1 MRQWLICSCG
11 YRCFPCK
18 QEVDTDKNEKIEA
31 IRCDCQE
38 SFDEIAAKMQR
49 KIKSRPSISNSRSGS
64 STETT
69 SSGDFTD
76 SHGGRA
82 PIVLD
87 SDLSDSDTA
96 SRTNSVT
103 TESESQPRSRRAASD
118 TSLTSSKGESDSVGV
133 PSQLSTRISV
143 LGFTNLGNTCYFNA
157 AMQALLTAAHYFP
170 EHVHSKE
177 VLELPSIPIAMT
189 FQYVIFCL
197 LSPLQFCTQCTDAS
211 FIAI

>member
-1 MRQWLICSCG
+1 MELTPSCG
-11 YRCFPCK
+11 NRCTPCK
-18 QEVDTDKNEKIEA
+18 QEVDTDKNKKIEA
-31 IRCDCQE
+31 IRRDCQE

-49 KIKSRPSISNSRSGS
+49 KIKSRPSGSYSRSGS

-87 SDLSDSDTA
+87 SDPSDSDTA
-96 SRTNSVT
+96 SRSNSVT
-103 TESESQPRSRRAASD
+103 AESEGQPRSRRAASD
-118 TSLTSSKGESDSVGV
+118 TSLTSSKGESDAGTAVPP
-133 PSQLSTRISV
+133 PSQLSTSISV

-170 EHVHSKE
+170 EHLHSKE
-177 VLELPSIPIAMT
+177 VLELPNIPIAMT
-189 FQYVIFCL
+189 FQYVCL
-197 LSPLQFCTQCTDAS
+197 LS
-211 FIAI
+211 